1 MESNEFRIIYLALLS
16 AYEKNCH
23 DIQQVEHTIEKAY
36 AAKLDYEL
44 LENMNIRLM
53 YLKEYEAAVEPL
65 IKKVF
70 KMWKKGGLQ
79 YEKEDEKVS

>member
-1 MESNEFRIIYLALLS
+1 MNKDEFRVIYLALLA

-23 DIQQVEHTIEKAY
+23 DIQQVEHAIEKAY
-36 AAKLDYEL
+36 AARLDYEL

-53 YLKEYEAAVEPL
+53 YLKEYEAQVEPL

-70 KMWKKGGLQ
+70 KLWKGGSSN
-79 YEKEDEKVS
+79 EKENAKIS

>member
-1 MESNEFRIIYLALLS
+1 MNNEEFRIIYLALLAS
-16 AYEKNCH
+16 YERNCR
-23 DIQQVEHTIEKAY
+23 DVQQVENAISKAY

-53 YLKEYEAAVEPL
+53 YLKEYERQVEPL

-70 KMWKKGGLQ
+70 KLWKGGSAN
-79 YEKEDEKVS
+79 EKENEKVS

>member
-1 MESNEFRIIYLALLS
+1 MNADEFRVIYLALLA

-23 DIQQVEHTIEKAY
+23 DIQQVEHAIEKAY
-36 AAKLDYEL
+36 AARLDYEL

-53 YLKEYEAAVEPL
+53 YLKEYEAQVEPL

-70 KMWKKGGLQ
+70 RLWKGGSSN
-79 YEKEDEKVS
+79 EKKNEKVS

>member
-1 MESNEFRIIYLALLS
+1 MSNEEFRVIYLALLA

-23 DIQQVEHTIEKAY
+23 DIQQVEHAIEKAY
-36 AAKLDYEL
+36 AARLDYEL

-53 YLKEYEAAVEPL
+53 YLKEYEAQVEPL

-70 KMWKKGGLQ
+70 KLWKGGSSN
-79 YEKEDEKVS
+79 EKENAKIS

>member
-1 MESNEFRIIYLALLS
+1 MMESNDFRIIYLALLA

-23 DIQQVEHTIEKAY
+23 DVQQVEHCIEKAY

-53 YLKEYEAAVEPL
+53 YLKEYEAQIEPL

-70 KMWKKGGLQ
+70 KLWKGGLQ
-79 YEKEDEKVS
+79 NEKENEKVS